1 MTVSAARNHPD
12 SFVSPRDRPSRHM
25 FWIDDR
31 VIDCFAPVMSRYP
44 FGASALAVYIVLARR
59 ADREGDSW
67 PRLELI
73 ATESGTSERTV
84 QRAIRLLEVLG
95 LVEVALCYEQGS
107 NRQTSNLYTL
117 LTPPDPLPEID
128 PDPDKWPA
136 PNRRTLLVRGGH
148 RAESMSAAR
157 VQRGA
162 RDGPGSQAARPAGAG
177 PRPISNLGEAGVV
190 GSTPRQADTP
200 PASHSHPPGVSLTP
214 QEGNTSKDN
223 TVKERSSGR
232 KDREKCDGCQKTAS
246 DPSSPSRR
254 LADFPSFVIAEIGLT
269 NRQVWAATLGE
280 LARRGEVG
288 RADLESWLRPAA
300 LIGRE
305 GKGEPGAPGGP
316 AALGLILGAPNAVT
330 RDRIATR
337 LLPAVRE
344 ALGATIGAPV
354 AVSVVVVGD
363 R

>member
-1 MTVSAARNHPD
+1 MD
-12 SFVSPRDRPSRHM
+12 SRTTDRRRRHT

-44 FGASALAVYIVLARR
+44 FGAAALAVYIVLARR

-73 ATESGTSERTV
+73 ANESGNSERTV

-117 LTPPDPLPEID
+117 LTPPDPLPELD
-128 PDPDKWPA
+128 PDPERWPP
-136 PNRRTLLVRGGH
+136 PNRRTLLVRSGKRGEPV
-148 RAESMSAAR
+148 AAAR
-157 VQRGA
+157 AQQGELDGSGSDHPSRG
-162 RDGPGSQAARPAGAG
+162 PARPVRAGL
-177 PRPISNLGEAGVV
+177 RPVSNLGVAGAA

-214 QEGNTSKDN
+214 LIEGIPNKGNTLK
-223 TVKERSSGR
+223 G
-232 KDREKCDGCQKTAS
+232 G
-246 DPSSPSRR
+246 SSPRKTNE
-254 LADFPSFVIAEIGLT
+254 ATFTIEEIGLS

-280 LARRGEVG
+280 LVRRGEVG
-288 RADLESWLRPAA
+288 RAELESWLRPAA
-300 LIGRE
+300 LIGRD
-305 GKGEPGAPGGP
+305 GP
-316 AALGLILGAPNAVT
+316 TLIVGAPNAVT

-337 LLPAVRE
+337 LLPAVRD
-344 ALGATIGAPV
+344 ALAATIGAPV
-354 AVSVVVVGD
+354 GVAVEVMG
-363 R
+363 